1 MAPSYPNGT
10 HYAWDFGEGN
20 REIIPRKFR
29 TVPRNCTLGCATM
42 PDDARWPARPG
53 RPSQRKVDHMTA
65 LMDPMPATRPASS
78 VTRTPAP
85 AARITARVR
94 RNSPPTRRAPDSRP
108 SSTLAACLRR
118 FGAAGLRL
126 VVTTPADHNACA
138 RGIDLFP
145 ERRIDG
151 SAHIRWETAHRIF
164 CGRGRQ
170 PHDRGS
176 WRILAVDRDD
186 RVVGAITARFFCSE
200 IRAEYLQVLSLL
212 DTTGPVF
219 REHCEL
225 ALAELM
231 AATTKSGRTPAEISN
246 WAVAPVWHASLIA
259 VTLMRAMGA
268 LVAAFDAPVIVM
280 AADNR
285 RGEVN
290 RLMRLGCTPLSLAGH
305 FCLPPFVHHETGAW
319 LRLLV
324 LDAAALQA
332 RHGDTS
338 AADLALLRAQA
349 AIVSNG

>member
-1 MAPSYPNGT
+1 
-10 HYAWDFGEGN
+10 
-20 REIIPRKFR
+20 
-29 TVPRNCTLGCATM
+29 
-42 PDDARWPARPG
+42 
-53 RPSQRKVDHMTA
+53 MTA
-65 LMDPMPATRPASS
+65 LMDPMPATRSAPA
-78 VTRTPAP
+78 VTRTSAP
-85 AARITARVR
+85 AARNIVQMR
-94 RNSPPTRRAPDSRP
+94 RASTRIRRAPSP
-108 SSTLAACLRR
+108 TSSSPFAACLRR
-118 FGAAGLRL
+118 CAAAGLRL
-126 VVTTPADHNACA
+126 VVTPPADSTVCG
-138 RGIDLFP
+138 RGISRFP
-145 ERRIDG
+145 ERRIDTA
-151 SAHIRWETAHRIF
+151 AHIQWETAHRVF

-186 RVVGAITARFFCSE
+186 RVVGAITARFFCGE

-212 DTTGPVF
+212 DTSGPVF

-225 ALAELM
+225 ALAELI
-231 AATTKSGRTPAEISN
+231 AATTKRGRTPAEISN

-268 LVAAFDAPVIVM
+268 LVAAFHAPVIVM

-332 RHGDTS
+332 RDADTS
-338 AADLALLRAQA
+338 AADLTLLREQA
-349 AIVSNG
+349 TIVSAS